1 MQGAQ
6 ALTRKRSSV
15 SAMRK
20 FADHLGLNLGQS
32 TTSNNGSESAASV
45 AVTAAAAAAAAD
57 DDDATASFPEP
68 SRERSDSSQ
77 IAEEELL
84 KALQTKG
91 MQRLCNTLGIVFV
104 LT

>member
-1 MQGAQ
+1 
-6 ALTRKRSSV
+6 
-15 SAMRK
+15 MRK
-20 FADHLGLNLGQS
+20 FADYLGLNLGQS

>member
-1 MQGAQ
+1 
-6 ALTRKRSSV
+6 
-15 SAMRK
+15 MRK

>member
-1 MQGAQ
+1 
-6 ALTRKRSSV
+6 
-15 SAMRK
+15 MRK
-20 FADHLGLNLGQS
+20 FADYLGLNLGQS

-45 AVTAAAAAAAAD
+45 AVTAAAAAAAAAD

>member
-20 FADHLGLNLGQS
+20 FADYLGLNLGQS

>member
-1 MQGAQ
+1 VQGAQ

-20 FADHLGLNLGQS
+20 FADYLGLNLGQS